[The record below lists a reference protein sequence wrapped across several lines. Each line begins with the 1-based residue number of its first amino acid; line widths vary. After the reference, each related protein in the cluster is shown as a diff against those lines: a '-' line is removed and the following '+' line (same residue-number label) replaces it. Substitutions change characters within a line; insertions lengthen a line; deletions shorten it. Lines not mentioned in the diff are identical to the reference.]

1 MSRSARLLHLLAPC
15 ALAILI
21 VGCGGSPHS
30 VDERFFLIA
39 TNIQL
44 PYWQAAGAGLSRAAT
59 QMQIKA
65 DFVGPD
71 TYDPKAQQ
79 EAFRKALTQ
88 KPTGILISPADP
100 DLMKADIDQAIA
112 QGIPVITIDS
122 DAPASKRL
130 LFIGT
135 NNYKAGQIGGEV
147 LAKRLGKGNVI
158 VFGMPKQANLRER
171 LHGYQDTLA
180 AYPPIKIVEVVDIQG
195 DPRVAFD
202 KAMEIMDKRAAKV
215 DAFACLEA
223 IACPEV
229 AEVLDRKKAEK
240 VVVAMDAEPRTL
252 EWIQKGRI
260 SATIG
265 QKPYTMAYYG
275 LRMLDDLHHHKIT
288 PLDANW
294 EQDSFSPIPTFVDTG
309 TTLIDKSNVEAFLKA
324 RDSATVKR

>member
-1 MSRSARLLHLLAPC
+1 
-15 ALAILI
+15 
-21 VGCGGSPHS
+21 
-30 VDERFFLIA
+30 
-39 TNIQL
+39 
-44 PYWQAAGAGLSRAAT
+44 
-59 QMQIKA
+59 
-65 DFVGPD
+65 
-71 TYDPKAQQ
+71 
-79 EAFRKALTQ
+79 
-88 KPTGILISPADP
+88 
-100 DLMKADIDQAIA
+100 
-112 QGIPVITIDS
+112 
-122 DAPASKRL
+122 
-130 LFIGT
+130 
-135 NNYKAGQIGGEV
+135 
-147 LAKRLGKGNVI
+147 
-158 VFGMPKQANLRER
+158 
-171 LHGYQDTLA
+171 
-180 AYPPIKIVEVVDIQG
+180 
-195 DPRVAFD
+195 
-202 KAMEIMDKRAAKV
+202 MEIMDKRAAKV